1 MKPESRQ
8 TVYTTDQIVALL
20 VRAGIPNKDIPMMVA
35 LALAESEGKVG
46 AIGDKK
52 LVDDKWD
59 ESIGLWQIRSLKDP
73 NNPAYNET
81 DKLRIKEK
89 LFDPIYNA
97 QTAYAISK
105 QGKDWTD
112 WSTYND
118 ESYKNY
124 MSAGPS
130 RSTKRVDIQNK
141 LKIAGGGRGRSKPIT
156 MAEEQNNQNQSLFES
171 AVSGMPGYISST
183 ELDIDSQ
190 IKEEKSKLKALQA
203 DFKLLN
209 SNVTQKD
216 IDQQKQ
222 KVKDLED
229 KYKTVVKQRKEST
242 KLESQKL
249 TTESDIQGIDKQI
262 TYLENELK
270 RTKETGKLPVVPGQR
285 GPASPATKSYVA
297 DIESKLKNLKDQK
310 QTLGQTTTT
319 EKPVVEER
327 ALPVN
332 QANKVDFG
340 GQPKPQVPQGNG
352 ETVYLGQLQTSKEV
366 PIPSLGAKTET
377 RTTTIGAATSEPMDL
392 ATLKGMWFSNAPE
405 AKRLVDR
412 FKAVYAANG
421 KTATEKDWNDALA
434 TTAGI
439 NMSNGGQT
447 LWETAETM
455 IKSGAAGG
463 AGTGPSAKELN
474 NKKETVRLLA
484 TELGVELSDSQIN
497 SIGYSY
503 ANGELDATTIRSR
516 IAQIG
521 NINFSMGEASKTV
534 DALKQTAAAYGVS
547 YSPDWYTQ
555 SAKDIL
561 TGKVD
566 NDTLNQQLKELAKS
580 RYPSLAKQIDAGYT
594 VKQIASPY
602 LQSMATLLEINP
614 NDISLEDPTIKQAF
628 TSIDDQGQPT
638 TRPLWQFEK
647 ELKQDPRWA
656 YTKNAQQELM
666 GTAYKVLS
674 DFGLVF

>member
-171 AVSGMPGYISST
+171 AVSGMPGYIPST

-190 IKEEKSKLKALQA
+190 IKEEKSKLKALQT

-249 TTESDIQGIDKQI
+249 TTESDIQDIDKQI

-270 RTKETGKLPVVPGQR
+270 RTKETSKLPVVPGQR
-285 GPASPATKSYVA
+285 GPSSPATKSYVA

-310 QTLGQTTTT
+310 QTLGQTTTA

-412 FKAVYAANG
+412 FKSVYAANG
-421 KTATEKDWNDALA
+421 KTATERDWNDALA

-463 AGTGPSAKELN
+463 TGTGPSVKELN
-474 NKKETVRLLA
+474 NRKEAVRLLA
-484 TELGVELSDSQIN
+484 TELGVELSEGQVN